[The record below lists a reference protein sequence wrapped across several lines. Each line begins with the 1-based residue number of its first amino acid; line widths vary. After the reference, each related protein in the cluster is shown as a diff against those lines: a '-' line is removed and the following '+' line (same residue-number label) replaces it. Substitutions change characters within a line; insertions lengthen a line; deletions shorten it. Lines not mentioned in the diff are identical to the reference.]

1 LPAEVLPMTL
11 LTRVVG
17 AMAALAMLAGLPA
30 HAHTRLLESTPA
42 DGSAL
47 QVAPR
52 QLQLVYSE
60 AAHLTALTIQATG
73 EATPRKLGPLPQQAA
88 AKFTIDL
95 PPLATGSYQL
105 KWRALSDD
113 HHVAS
118 GSISFVVR
126 VR

>member
-1 LPAEVLPMTL
+1 MKVASQVA
-11 LTRVVG
+11 G
-17 AMAALAMLAGLPA
+17 AMAAMAMLMALPV
-30 HAHTRLLESTPA
+30 HAHTRMLNSTPA
-42 DGSAL
+42 DGSTL
-47 QVAPR
+47 QAAPR

-60 AAHLTALTIQATG
+60 AARLTALTIQAAG
-73 EATPRKLGPLPQQAA
+73 EPAPRKLAPLPQQAA

-95 PPLATGSYQL
+95 PPLAAGSYQV

-126 VR
+126 PR

>member
-1 LPAEVLPMTL
+1 MSIAS
-11 LTRVVG
+11 RVTA
-17 AMAALAMLAGLPA
+17 AMAAMALLAALPA

-42 DGSAL
+42 DGSTL
-47 QVAPR
+47 QAAPR

-60 AAHLTALTIQATG
+60 AARLTALTIQAAG
-73 EATPRKLGPLPQQAA
+73 AATTQKLGPLPQQAA

-95 PPLATGSYQL
+95 PPLAAGSYQL

-118 GSISFVVR
+118 GSINFVVKAK
-126 VR
+126 

>member
-1 LPAEVLPMTL
+1 MSLA
-11 LTRVVG
+11 TRVAA
-17 AMAALAMLAGLPA
+17 AMAAMAMLAALPA
-30 HAHTRLLESTPA
+30 QAHTRLLESTPA
-42 DGSAL
+42 DGSTL
-47 QVAPR
+47 PTAPR

-60 AAHLTALTIQATG
+60 AAHLTALTIQAAG
-73 EATPRKLGPLPQQAA
+73 AAAPRKLAPLPQQAA

-95 PPLATGSYQL
+95 PPLAAGSYQL

-126 VR
+126 AR